1 MGHLYSSSDPT
12 FQGFLFLTLL
22 AISGVLLF
30 IIHCCLKCRRRKSEP
45 NEDKIGGSMHKIEAI
60 DSDSENITY
69 CVDKVGLF
77 KEAEFEPKLI
87 TINVSKSDGSS
98 KALRV
103 FNTLTISMLKSLIAK
118 HLNVSERR
126 QELRYK

>member
-12 FQGFLFLTLL
+12 FQGLLFLTLL

-30 IIHCCLKCRRRKSEP
+30 IMHCCLKCRRNKSEP
-45 NEDKIGGSMHKIEAI
+45 NEDKIGGSMHNIECI

-77 KEAEFEPKLI
+77 KEAEFEPKLMFRNAYKKYRKTYI
-87 TINVSKSDGSS
+87 
-98 KALRV
+98 R
-103 FNTLTISMLKSLIAK
+103 LI
-118 HLNVSERR
+118 L
-126 QELRYK
+126 